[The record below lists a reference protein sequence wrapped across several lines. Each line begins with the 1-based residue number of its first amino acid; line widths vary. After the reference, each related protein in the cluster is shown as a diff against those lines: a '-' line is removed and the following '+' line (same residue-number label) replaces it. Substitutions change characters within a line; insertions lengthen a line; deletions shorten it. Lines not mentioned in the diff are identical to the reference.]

1 MPHEGPTNGS
11 SELASGDVARPV
23 VESSGDIETFSKAD
37 PVSAGD
43 TVSLI
48 FRSDEEANPPFTLRI
63 KSPAGKVI
71 LERVLR
77 ELPTGRPQSAPPIQ
91 FTASAAGDYR
101 IEIWQL
107 YGKSRGD
114 AILHVQ

>member
-1 MPHEGPTNGS
+1 M
-11 SELASGDVARPV
+11 ARPV
-23 VESSGDIETFSKAD
+23 VESSGDIETFSKTD

-43 TVSLI
+43 TVQLI
-48 FRSDEEANPPFTLRI
+48 FRSDEDAPPPFNLRI
-63 KSPAGKVI
+63 KGPAGKVI

-77 ELPTGRPQSAPPIQ
+77 ELPTGKPQSAPPVS
-91 FTASAAGDYR
+91 FTVSAQGDYK

-114 AILHVQ
+114 AVLHVA